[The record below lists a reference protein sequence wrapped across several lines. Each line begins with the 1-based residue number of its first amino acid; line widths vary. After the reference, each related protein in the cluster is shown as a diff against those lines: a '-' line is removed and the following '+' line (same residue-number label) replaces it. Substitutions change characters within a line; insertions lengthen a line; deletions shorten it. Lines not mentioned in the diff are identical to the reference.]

1 MWLSIF
7 IRFCQLAT
15 VKKPF
20 SNGSEGVVLRSGEGC
35 GFKLWCK
42 LGRSKPQKPAKK
54 SAARAD
60 LRRESP
66 APALRAGYPAPQAPG
81 GLALLSV
88 VPTQGEGG
96 CNPPW
101 GGSHRHVVIHKM
113 LSSFRNGGALRVCG
127 ASEPGTGCAPPQHTQ
142 GAHTLR
148 AQAIPTTWAAWRR
161 CAKSYGLRHVVVHMR
176 CFRLSIFA
184 PALHQESVPTPR
196 GRLLQP
202 ASSHKVKLQRMRTKF
217 VHSRFKLDE
226 LFSFLKLASPRASFF
241 G

>member
-1 MWLSIF
+1 
-7 IRFCQLAT
+7 
-15 VKKPF
+15 
-20 SNGSEGVVLRSGEGC
+20 
-35 GFKLWCK
+35 
-42 LGRSKPQKPAKK
+42 
-54 SAARAD
+54 
-60 LRRESP
+60 
-66 APALRAGYPAPQAPG
+66 
-81 GLALLSV
+81 
-88 VPTQGEGG
+88 
-96 CNPPW
+96 
-101 GGSHRHVVIHKM
+101 M

-161 CAKSYGLRHVVVHMR
+161 CAKSYGLRYVVVHMR

-241 G
+241 WVKNVVVHIHTILPVGDREKTFLQRFGGCRFEERKRLWFQTLVQAGTIKTSKTGQKVRCAS